1 VEELTGKK
9 IELAPITQKKGSRLM
24 RYRRDLQWV
33 IVIVFLIFT
42 HIASVSAWDITP
54 KATELDKMIK
64 GFQSINF
71 WSFLG
76 DEIAEYLIEH
86 YTLPVHEVITHR
98 IYGCTYDFKFCSSP
112 PSPYEFAT
120 NALIAGVRWN
130 DNPRFELIEST
141 GGAQKNCVG
150 IPIYLP
156 DHAICWGKLFYDAN
170 KGAKKGKVYDGNSG
184 HALLYRVHFG
194 DMQFLHAMAS
204 RDGEPASE
212 TKAKIM
218 AWAEFSYK
226 VARGEIKHSDY
237 LYKCGIPEIEKLFS
251 KKRGWTVQMLLT
263 WDDPTYQPRRVKGEL
278 QDEAFLD
285 LAFGTLLHMIEDSFS
300 KSHVSRNPPS
310 GNKCER
316 VPNYDQPGKIITFH
330 PFAKQKMSEHGKED
344 NDEAFHNNL
353 FRYPSLN
360 VVEVGKVFRDYR
372 EKNEPWDKLKDYL
385 ECVFDLDDPDAKAGP
400 GTQFSTD

>member
-1 VEELTGKK
+1 
-9 IELAPITQKKGSRLM
+9 M
-24 RYRRDLQWV
+24 RYRRDLQLV
-33 IVIVFLIFT
+33 IVIVLLILT
-42 HIASVSAWDITP
+42 YIPSASAWDITP

-64 GFQSINF
+64 GFESINF
-71 WSFLG
+71 WSFWG
-76 DEIAEYLIEH
+76 DEISEYLIKH

-112 PSPYEFAT
+112 PSPYAFASD
-120 NALIAGVRWN
+120 ALIAGVRWN
-130 DNPRFELIEST
+130 DNPRFELTEST

-150 IPIYLP
+150 PSIYLP
-156 DHAICWGKLFYDAN
+156 DNAICWGKLFYDAN

-226 VARGEIKHSDY
+226 VARREIKYSDY

-285 LAFGTLLHMIEDSFS
+285 FAFGTLLHMIEDSFS
-300 KSHVSRNPPS
+300 KSHVSRNPPG

-330 PFAKQKMSEHGKED
+330 AFAKQKASEHGKED

-372 EKNEPWDKLKDYL
+372 ENNQPWDKLKDYL
-385 ECVFDLDDPDAKAGP
+385 ECVFDLEDPDAKAGP
-400 GTQFSTD
+400 GTQFSAD